1 MRWGQ
6 VELKNENDSVKKIK
20 KDLEARKKRA
30 RRRRRKIIFIRILL
44 IVFFAG
50 IIYGLYQ
57 FDQSKYSR
65 VAYVVVKGNEVISD
79 DVIKKTVNVKENDR
93 LYLMMQKSLERKLNS
108 HQLIE
113 DVHVKVDRKQRLVLI
128 AVDEKKALA
137 HDKTFTYFTDDV
149 KIENTEIEQG
159 LLSIPT
165 MVDITDETII
175 KKTVENLAEVDRA
188 SLLAVSEIYHKP
200 TDLDKE
206 YLELVMNQG
215 YFVYTSINTLPLLN
229 NYATIISGADPKNR
243 CIYILEYGPTK
254 DTHVATAKPC
264 E

>member
-6 VELKNENDSVKKIK
+6 VELKNENDSVKKIR

-30 RRRRRKIIFIRILL
+30 RRRRRKIILIRLL
-44 IVFFAG
+44 LVVFLVG

-57 FDQSKYSR
+57 FDQSQYSR
-65 VAYVVVKGNEVISD
+65 VEHIVVKGNDILSD
-79 DVIKKTVNVKENDR
+79 ELVKETVNIKEKDR
-93 LYLMMQKSLERKLNS
+93 LYLMSAHAMERKLTS
-108 HQLIE
+108 HSLIE
-113 DVHVKVDRKQRLVLI
+113 KAHVKVSRKQRLVLI
-128 AVDEKKALA
+128 AIDEKRALA
-137 HDKTFTYFTDDV
+137 QDQTYTYFKDEIKV
-149 KIENTEIEQG
+149 ENGQLDNA
-159 LLSIPT
+159 LLSIPQL
-165 MVDITDETII
+165 MNVDNEEIL
-175 KKTVENLAEVDRA
+175 KKLLGNLVKVDQA

-200 TDLDKE
+200 TDLDAE

-243 CIYILEYGPTK
+243 CIYILEYGPTE